1 MNACG
6 ILCTSSRQGK
16 PPIMKVRFSL
26 ISFICI
32 AGVCVLWRAS
42 ALQAEPPKHSYMP
55 PNGYVPD
62 AKTAIRIAVAVWSP
76 IYGEAK
82 IQKEKPFH
90 ASLAKGIW
98 TVEGSLPKGSVG
110 GVAEADIS
118 KQDGRILRI
127 SHGK

>member
-1 MNACG
+1 MLKNRAAIG
-6 ILCTSSRQGK
+6 F
-16 PPIMKVRFSL
+16 VSL
-26 ISFICI
+26 VCLIFCL
-32 AGVCVLWRAS
+32 AGAS
-42 ALQAEPPKHSYMP
+42 YSLSAQPPKHNYVP

-90 ASLAKGIW
+90 ASLTKGIW
-98 TVEGSLPKGSVG
+98 TVEGSLPGRYVTG